1 MKKILFLG
9 TKKNLIYLINKLKKN
24 YKNISISQTKKKISL
39 KVISR
44 HDLVVSFGYKHV
56 IEKKIIKNIK
66 RPIINLHISYLPFNK
81 GAHPNFWSFAE
92 NTPSGITIHE
102 INDRIDGGNILFQK
116 MINFDFYKNKKKLTY
131 ENSYKVLIN
140 EIQKL
145 FLQNVKKIINN
156 EYMSF
161 PQIGK
166 GSFHSKKDLP
176 TILKSWKQ
184 NIFNTSIKFNNL
196 RKKNIKK
203 RLNIL
208 NQIENARKKNN
219 INWMNIVRTSITNS
233 PKNTLDILKKI
244 TSDDKKIMGLFKKLS
259 K

>member
-1 MKKILFLG
+1 
-9 TKKNLIYLINKLKKN
+9 
-24 YKNISISQTKKKISL
+24 
-39 KVISR
+39 
-44 HDLVVSFGYKHV
+44 
-56 IEKKIIKNIK
+56 
-66 RPIINLHISYLPFNK
+66 
-81 GAHPNFWSFAE
+81 
-92 NTPSGITIHE
+92 
-102 INDRIDGGNILFQK
+102 
-116 MINFDFYKNKKKLTY
+116 
-131 ENSYKVLIN
+131 
-140 EIQKL
+140 
-145 FLQNVKKIINN
+145 
-156 EYMSF
+156 MSF